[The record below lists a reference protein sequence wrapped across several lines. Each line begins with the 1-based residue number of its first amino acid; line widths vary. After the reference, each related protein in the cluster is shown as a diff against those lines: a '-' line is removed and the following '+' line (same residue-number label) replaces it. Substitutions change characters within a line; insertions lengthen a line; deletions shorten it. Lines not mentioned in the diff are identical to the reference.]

1 MDFTMTRT
9 VADSFTLTHAK
20 KLASK
25 VAADMRR
32 CQGIYG
38 QPSDAQIND
47 FGTELAILLRDG
59 YVAEYEFGYQK
70 DNNRVVSWHYRVDST
85 GDLATDDRPGKI
97 VQVSVEG
104 CSRFN
109 QLTPSTKWYKLS
121 PEQRA
126 EIRAEI
132 PVQRGTSDGPK
143 DGSGYWTMDRT
154 YSSGGISMPR
164 KTFQPYA

>member
-9 VADSFTLTHAK
+9 VADTFTLTHAK

-38 QPSDAQIND
+38 CPSDSQIND

-59 YVAEYEFGYQK
+59 YVAEYEFGYQMAG
-70 DNNRVVSWHYRVDST
+70 NRVVSWNYRVDAS
-85 GDLATDDRPGKI
+85 GDLASDDRPGKI
-97 VQVSVEG
+97 VQVSIEG

-109 QLTPSTKWYKLS
+109 QLTPSAKWYKLT
-121 PEQRA
+121 PEERITIKN
-126 EIRAEI
+126 EL
-132 PVQRGTSDGPK
+132 PVQRGTSDGPR
-143 DGSGYWTMDRT
+143 DGNGYWTMDRT
-154 YSSGGISMPR
+154 DSSGGITMPR